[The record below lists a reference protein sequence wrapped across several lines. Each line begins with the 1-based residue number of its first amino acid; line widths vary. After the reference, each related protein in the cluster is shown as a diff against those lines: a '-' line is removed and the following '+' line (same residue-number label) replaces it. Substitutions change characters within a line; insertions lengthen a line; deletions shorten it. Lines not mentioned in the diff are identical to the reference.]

1 MSYPL
6 TRKPALSDK
15 EGQSCRSESAHF
27 RSFAIEITKTDMDEP
42 PATRFDNRLRS
53 GGYVLPALG
62 IAAWLFGV
70 AGPVIIWLTNT
81 PIYNRNTGQP
91 EDASSLPTVLFAVAC
106 AVIGTFLI
114 RVGGAIR
121 RTYRNGRRS
130 GF

>member
-1 MSYPL
+1 M
-6 TRKPALSDK
+6 TAI
-15 EGQSCRSESAHF
+15 AHF

-53 GGYVLPALG
+53 GGYILPALG
-62 IAAWLFGV
+62 VALWLLGVVGPFIA
-70 AGPVIIWLTNT
+70 WLTNT

-91 EDASSLPTVLFAVAC
+91 EDASSLSTVLFAVAC
-106 AVIGTFLI
+106 AVIGTVLI

-121 RTYRNGRRS
+121 RTYRNSARS